1 MLWEL
6 RIKYL
11 SKKLGKTPQVM
22 SELTT
27 ERKKSLLGKGNG
39 QFRQRGKLLQG
50 HGVVKEHRVSER
62 NYRFEPWHS
71 QGEYG
76 NRD

>member
-11 SKKLGKTPQVM
+11 SKKLGKTPKVM

-27 ERKKSLLGKGNG
+27 ERIHYLEKEMGNSDREKSFYKVMEL
-39 QFRQRGKLLQG
+39 
-50 HGVVKEHRVSER
+50 
-62 NYRFEPWHS
+62 
-71 QGEYG
+71 
-76 NRD
+76 